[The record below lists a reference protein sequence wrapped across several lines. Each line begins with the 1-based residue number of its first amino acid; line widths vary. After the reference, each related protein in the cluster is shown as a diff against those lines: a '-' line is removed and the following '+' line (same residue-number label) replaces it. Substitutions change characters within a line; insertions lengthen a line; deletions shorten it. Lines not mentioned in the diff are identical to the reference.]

1 MDCGYLNS
9 AEYFHGP
16 FETTDRDV
24 PMILLMNIGRNRPL
38 DERALRFLETYAPR
52 RTVIDVQDTGVAKLP
67 QSVAEYFSAVVMI
80 PIERFFVSQLAIV
93 RNRSMDDRVY
103 MWKVPY

>member
-1 MDCGYLNS
+1 M
-9 AEYFHGP
+9 
-16 FETTDRDV
+16 
-24 PMILLMNIGRNRPL
+24 
-38 DERALRFLETYAPR
+38 
-52 RTVIDVQDTGVAKLP
+52 IDVQDTGVAKLP

>member
-1 MDCGYLNS
+1 M
-9 AEYFHGP
+9 
-16 FETTDRDV
+16 
-24 PMILLMNIGRNRPL
+24 
-38 DERALRFLETYAPR
+38 ERALRFLETYAPAQNR
-52 RTVIDVQDTGVAKLP
+52 DRCAGYGVAKLP
-67 QSVAEYFSAVVMI
+67 QSVAEYFSSVVMI